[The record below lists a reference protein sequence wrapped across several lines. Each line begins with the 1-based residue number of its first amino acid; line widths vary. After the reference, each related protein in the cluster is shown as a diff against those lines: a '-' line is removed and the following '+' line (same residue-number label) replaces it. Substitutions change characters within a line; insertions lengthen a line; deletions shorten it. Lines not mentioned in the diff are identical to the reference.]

1 MTLFGRTFGAEE
13 IASLVFLLMALVFWI
28 IVWRRDRDSANWF
41 RTWESDRKARREAE
55 LATGQGGEAAPPSSG
70 QSEPR
75 GPWG

>member
-13 IASLVFLLMALVFWI
+13 IASLIFLLMALVFWI

-41 RTWESDRKARREAE
+41 RSWEAGRKARREAE
-55 LATGQGGEAAPPSSG
+55 LAGEQRGDPPPPSG
-70 QSEPR
+70 APR